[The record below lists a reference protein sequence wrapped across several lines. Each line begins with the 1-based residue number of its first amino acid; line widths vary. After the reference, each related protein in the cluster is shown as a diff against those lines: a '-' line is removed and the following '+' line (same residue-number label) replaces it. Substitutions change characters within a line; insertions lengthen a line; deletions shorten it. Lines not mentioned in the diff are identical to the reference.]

1 MQNPSKEI
9 PNLTTVKELADA
21 IINRIPK
28 FSVGK
33 YDFELISNGGN
44 TAEYN
49 DDSREIYLYFMRE
62 GLKAY
67 LGIDH
72 GKGGVAFKSVGHGE
86 FKQEVLEDLDGNVEH
101 ILDKISPDSTLEFV
115 IGASKLKTQY

>member
-9 PNLTTVKELADA
+9 PNLTTIKELADA
-21 IINRIPK
+21 IISRIPK

-33 YDFELISNGGN
+33 YDFELAPSGGN
-44 TAEYN
+44 TAEYEG
-49 DDSREIYLYFMRE
+49 SRKIHLYFIRE
-62 GLKAY
+62 GFKAY

-72 GKGGVAFKSVGHGE
+72 GKGGVAFKSVGHGK
-86 FKQEVLEDLDGNVEH
+86 FDQEVLEDLDRNVEH

-115 IGASKLKTQY
+115 IGASKLKTQ